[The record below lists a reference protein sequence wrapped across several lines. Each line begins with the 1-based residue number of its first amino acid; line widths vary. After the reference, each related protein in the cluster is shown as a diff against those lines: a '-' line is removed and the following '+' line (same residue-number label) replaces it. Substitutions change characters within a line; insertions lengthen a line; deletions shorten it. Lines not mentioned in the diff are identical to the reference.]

1 MPTFF
6 GVTAVP
12 VDGATATNATLTI
25 TLTPPVNMLEGDLV
39 LVYLTQRGTA
49 TFSIGITGGQT
60 WTPVGRNIGTANVAS
75 EVYWARFDGT
85 WAANPR
91 FDFSTATNTTG
102 IMIVFRPDD
111 NTKVWEIDQPITTN
125 AAAAT
130 TQTITGVTPISSP
143 SVTIASFQTADDNT
157 WGTLSGT
164 GWAQTGLSAQYRN
177 TAGQDSSSAFA
188 YFLQSTVA
196 PIPNVSLTQLTLG
209 GDATLERRITF
220 YEAEPALGGFDPMG
234 MMGFFGM

>member
-6 GVTAVP
+6 GATSVP
-12 VDGATATNATLTI
+12 TDNGTNATSTI
-25 TLTPPVNMLEGDLV
+25 TFTPPANMVVGDLV

-49 TFSIGITGGQT
+49 TFTVGVTGGQI
-60 WTPVGRNIGTANVAS
+60 WDSVGRNVGTANVAL
-75 EVYWARFDGT
+75 ETFWTRYNGT

-91 FDFSTATNTTG
+91 FDFSAATNTSG

-111 NTKVWEIDQPITTN
+111 NTKDWVIDQPLTTN

-130 TQTITGVTPISSP
+130 TQTISGLTPSVGP
-143 SVTIASFQTADDNT
+143 SVTVASFHTADDNT
-157 WGTLSGT
+157 WGNLSGT
-164 GWAQTGLSAQYRN
+164 GWDRTSLSAQYRN
-177 TAGQDSSSAFA
+177 LAGNDSSSAFA

-209 GDATLERRITF
+209 GDATAERRVTF
-220 YEAEPALGGFDPMG
+220 YEAEPFTGGFDPMG
-234 MMGFFGM
+234 MLGFFGM